1 MSTGTKLVYPQRRRC
16 ASCRGGLGV
25 HVTDPV
31 LDGLYCSARCAS
43 VPAPADRPDEAPREC
58 KTQRDGT
65 WVFKRRYRC
74 EQEIPDRIRDD
85 PSTNWYRCSHC
96 RHLHIGHSRIG
107 EAEQLRV
114 LQDPQALADFLVK
127 RRGAAT
133 RKQVAAAA
141 GIRPIRLKE
150 LEEPVKDQRVDLE
163 ALFAVLAVLQ
173 ARAAVTIG
181 G

>member
-16 ASCRGGLGV
+16 ASCAG
-25 HVTDPV
+25 
-31 LDGLYCSARCAS
+31 

-96 RHLHIGHSRIG
+96 RHLHIGHDRND
-107 EAEQLRV
+107 V
-114 LQDPQALADFLVK
+114 
-127 RRGAAT
+127 
-133 RKQVAAAA
+133 
-141 GIRPIRLKE
+141 
-150 LEEPVKDQRVDLE
+150 
-163 ALFAVLAVLQ
+163 
-173 ARAAVTIG
+173 
-181 G
+181 